1 MMNPQSKA
9 SFSQKRPVLTV
20 VIIEVLLTFALIA
33 AGAYVTMNELEYSP
47 ALFAFIPIALALVL
61 YMTLKRKWGYLGF
74 RPLSTI
80 PSENRKYYAPLLIIL
95 LIILLKGFQDISISE
110 VMYYLAFT
118 LLVGFVEETLYRG
131 LIFKTLLA
139 KGVTTAVIT
148 SSILFSVT
156 HMLNAIGGQS
166 VPQTVLQVVYALL
179 IGAVLVLL
187 MLKNN
192 NILPLIFFHFI
203 HNFIQFVGNA
213 NSSTLSGYDLLID
226 LLILAVLAAHCFWLI
241 LSFRKPASSIPVK
254 QAS

>member
-1 MMNPQSKA
+1 MMNPQSKV

-33 AGAYVTMNELEYSP
+33 AGAYVTMNELDYSP
-47 ALFAFIPIALALVL
+47 ALFAFIPIAAALIL
-61 YMTLKRKWGYLGF
+61 YMSLKRKWGYLGF

-80 PSENRKYYAPLLIIL
+80 PAGSWKYYAPLLIIL

-110 VMYYLAFT
+110 VMYYLALT

-139 KGVTTAVIT
+139 KGVKTAVIT

-156 HMLNAIGGQS
+156 HMLNAIGGQGTAE
-166 VPQTVLQVVYALL
+166 TVLQVIYALL

-192 NILPLIFFHFI
+192 NILPLMLFHFI

-213 NSSTLSGYDLLID
+213 NTSDYLGYD
-226 LLILAVLAAHCFWLI
+226 LLILAVLAAHCLWLI
-241 LSFRKPASSIPVK
+241 LSFRKPAASIPVK

>member
-1 MMNPQSKA
+1 MTNPTSKV
-9 SFSQKRPVLTV
+9 SFSQKRPVWTV
-20 VIIEVLLTFALIA
+20 IIIEVLLTFALIA

-47 ALFAFIPIALALVL
+47 ALFAFIPIALTLII
-61 YMTLKRKWGYLGF
+61 YMSLKRKWGYLGF

-80 PSENRKYYAPLLIIL
+80 PSGSWKYYAPLLIIL
-95 LIILLKGFQDISISE
+95 LIISLKGFQEISTTD
-110 VMYYLAFT
+110 VVYYLLFT

-139 KGVTTAVIT
+139 KGIKTAVIT

-166 VPQTVLQVVYALL
+166 TSETVLQMVYALL
-179 IGAVLVLL
+179 IGAALSLL

-203 HNFIQFVGNA
+203 HNFIQFAGND
-213 NSSTLSGYDLLID
+213 NTSNYLGYD
-226 LLILAVLAAHCFWLI
+226 LLILAVLAAQCLWLI
-241 LSFRKPASSIPVK
+241 LSFRKPAASVPVK
-254 QAS
+254 QAG